1 MSIKSLFSNK
11 FVSTAGRSSR
21 KLSKTDRWLMIWWA
35 VSGLIHIIHEGYWFF
50 SPEFYKDKSGNYFAE
65 VWKEYSKGDSR
76 YASRH
81 VAVLAIEG
89 IAVIFVG
96 PASLLA
102 MYAIAKGKS
111 YSYILQFALSLV
123 QFYGSSLYFITAFL
137 EGNKEPSKGDE
148 KVAFAL
154 IKDLQRNP
162 SGFNVL
168 AARQG
173 ATRHM
178 TTQKK
183 SMMEIE
189 SVGAA
194 GKYDIGHVKKY
205 FRVGKIFALFLCG
218 FVAPIV
224 AIHVV
229 CHVPRNVPA
238 TFALKRSL
246 VKTMANACD
255 LHTCTMHAL
264 VSSLGII
271 VQRYYQF
278 GFCCCIKI
286 LAVVLAD
293 FDFWCKYF
301 AAGEI
306 VVYFGIDVI

>member
-1 MSIKSLFSNK
+1 
-11 FVSTAGRSSR
+11 
-21 KLSKTDRWLMIWWA
+21 
-35 VSGLIHIIHEGYWFF
+35 
-50 SPEFYKDKSGNYFAE
+50 
-65 VWKEYSKGDSR
+65 
-76 YASRH
+76 
-81 VAVLAIEG
+81 
-89 IAVIFVG
+89 
-96 PASLLA
+96 
-102 MYAIAKGKS
+102 
-111 YSYILQFALSLV
+111 
-123 QFYGSSLYFITAFL
+123 
-137 EGNKEPSKGDE
+137 
-148 KVAFAL
+148 
-154 IKDLQRNP
+154 
-162 SGFNVL
+162 
-168 AARQG
+168 
-173 ATRHM
+173 M

-189 SVGAA
+189 SIGAV

-205 FRVGKIFALFLCG
+205 FRVGKIFDLFLCR

-229 CHVPRNVPA
+229 CHVPRNIPA

-246 VKTMANACD
+246 VKTMANARD

-301 AAGEI
+301 AAGEM
-306 VVYFGIDVI
+306 

>member
-1 MSIKSLFSNK
+1 MYWLPVRLVFSDLTKEARSIQILTSPL
-11 FVSTAGRSSR
+11 
-21 KLSKTDRWLMIWWA
+21 TDK
-35 VSGLIHIIHEGYWFF
+35 VC
-50 SPEFYKDKSGNYFAE
+50 
-65 VWKEYSKGDSR
+65 
-76 YASRH
+76 
-81 VAVLAIEG
+81 
-89 IAVIFVG
+89 
-96 PASLLA
+96 
-102 MYAIAKGKS
+102 
-111 YSYILQFALSLV
+111 
-123 QFYGSSLYFITAFL
+123 
-137 EGNKEPSKGDE
+137 PSKGTISS
-148 KVAFAL
+148 FTC
-154 IKDLQRNP
+154 
-162 SGFNVL
+162 S
-168 AARQG
+168 QG

-189 SVGAA
+189 SIGAV

-205 FRVGKIFALFLCG
+205 FRVGKIFDLFLCR

-229 CHVPRNVPA
+229 CHVPRNIPA

-246 VKTMANACD
+246 VKTMANARD

-301 AAGEI
+301 AAGEM
-306 VVYFGIDVI
+306 